1 MSLTI
6 QELVAR
12 VKQDITEVSADD
24 VHARLGDQ
32 AQVLI
37 DVREPDEFG
46 DGHLSSAINIPRGI
60 IEFKLDPTNPNGMP
74 DLYDKT
80 LDIVLY
86 CRTGG
91 RSALAAQN
99 LMALGYQSVV
109 SMAGG
114 IEGWKA
120 SGKEV
125 VK

>member
-6 QELVAR
+6 QELVAK
-12 VKQDITEVSADD
+12 VKQEITEVSVDD
-24 VHARLGDQ
+24 VLARQGDKTR
-32 AQVLI
+32 VLI

-46 DGHLSSAINIPRGI
+46 DGHLASAINIPRGV
-60 IEFKLDPTNPNGMP
+60 IEFKLDPTNPNGVP
-74 DLYDKT
+74 GLYDKA

-120 SGKEV
+120 SGKEI